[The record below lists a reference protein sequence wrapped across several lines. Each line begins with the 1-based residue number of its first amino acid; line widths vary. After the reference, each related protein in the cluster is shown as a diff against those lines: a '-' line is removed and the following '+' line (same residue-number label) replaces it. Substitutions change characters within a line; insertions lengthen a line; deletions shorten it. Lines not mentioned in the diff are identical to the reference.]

1 MLLTSNVP
9 LCIFCHQVEIV
20 GQGIRMRAEIE
31 EMKRQLDPLTD
42 RRIRIPRNK
51 STPHRHRS
59 PSRSADDPS
68 PLKSVRCFWE
78 ATPSHETPKGH
89 RTHLSFDRVTPIEL
103 TPTFQPW
110 TGKKMNSTPDNLRM
124 LEKENL
130 PSWSLFTSAEQTESR
145 IWPGICMKAVS
156 PMSREYFDGLE
167 VSESHTKTPVVLG
180 TESWDTSVWSAT
192 SDNRE
197 LRIDEQEPV
206 KDETD
211 RGTGRGGLD
220 EISCIFGGSFH
231 EHASTSDLNGEFHS
245 PFSYPLHSTLIES
258 SREALSSP
266 DGHSRLQRRPSLPY
280 DSCTSIHTSTYVK
293 LMKRQL
299 AQTELTSTEELPLSA
314 KDVTSLLYT
323 SQDARLRRNAIRKK
337 LKQFA
342 ISMGNSSK
350 RSKNIKTLAHL

>member
-9 LCIFCHQVEIV
+9 LCIFCHQVEIFE
-20 GQGIRMRAEIE
+20 QGIRLRAEIE
-31 EMKRQLDPLTD
+31 VMKRQLDPLTD
-42 RRIRIPRNK
+42 RRIRTPRNK

-68 PLKSVRCFWE
+68 PLKSARCFWE
-78 ATPSHETPKGH
+78 ATPSHETPKDH
-89 RTHLSFDRVTPIEL
+89 RTHLSFNRVTPIEL
-103 TPTFQPW
+103 TPTFQPRI
-110 TGKKMNSTPDNLRM
+110 GKTMNSTPDSLRM

-145 IWPGICMKAVS
+145 IWPGICMKAVRPKS
-156 PMSREYFDGLE
+156 HEYFDGLE

-197 LRIDEQEPV
+197 YEQEPV

-211 RGTGRGGLD
+211 RGTGGGGGGLD

-231 EHASTSDLNGEFHS
+231 EHASTSDLNGAFHS
-245 PFSYPLHSTLIES
+245 TFSYPLHSTLIES
-258 SREALSSP
+258 SWEALPSP
-266 DGHSRLQRRPSLPY
+266 DGHSLSQRRPLLSY
-280 DSCTSIHTSTYVK
+280 DSYTSTNTSTYVK
-293 LMKRQL
+293 LMKRQV
-299 AQTELTSTEELPLSA
+299 AQTELTSTDELPLSVNN
-314 KDVTSLLYT
+314 VTSLLYA
-323 SQDARLRRNAIRKK
+323 SQDSRLRRNAIRKK

-350 RSKNIKTLAHL
+350 RSRNIKTLAHL